1 MVLGSDMN
9 VGSRG
14 DGEVELDIENAQV
27 TILMNDN
34 NKLYAVA
41 MSKERLEAIET
52 AIKLAV
58 EYAIPTNKTQ
68 EELVEFLEEE
78 MKK

>member
-1 MVLGSDMN
+1 M
-9 VGSRG
+9 
-14 DGEVELDIENAQV
+14 ELDIENAQV